1 MQSENPATELSPSA
15 VLVPNP
21 IWRAFHWPGWII
33 CRFWLRVG
41 CSGTE
46 HIDNTQGGLLL
57 INHQSFL
64 DPILAA
70 VLLTR
75 PVSYL
80 ARDNLFKVPL
90 LGWLLRRTYVI
101 PISREAARG
110 GSIRL
115 AVDRL
120 EQGYLLGIFP
130 EGTRSS
136 GPEVHTF
143 RPGFLAI
150 VRRTKQPVYPVGIF
164 GSGQAMPRGAW
175 FIRPRRTHIVYGPRF
190 TPEELASLQSG
201 DDTSFCELARQRVS
215 ECVAKAALSAIP
227 QFCDNAHRQN
237 EGIE

>member
-1 MQSENPATELSPSA
+1 MQSENPATESSPSA
-15 VLVPNP
+15 VLVPNR
-21 IWRAFHWPGWII
+21 IWRALHWPGWII
-33 CRFWLRVG
+33 CRLWLRVR

-46 HIDNTQGGLLL
+46 YIDNTRGGLLL

-115 AVDRL
+115 AVERL
-120 EQGYLLGIFP
+120 DQGYLLGIFP

-136 GPEVHTF
+136 GSDVLPF

-175 FIRPRRTHIVYGPRF
+175 FIRPGRTHIVYGPQF
-190 TPEELASLQSG
+190 TPEELESLQSG
-201 DDTSFCELARQRVS
+201 DDTAFCELARRRVA
-215 ECVAKAALSAIP
+215 ECVAKAALSGIP
-227 QFCDNAHRQN
+227 QFCDNAHGRNQ
-237 EGIE
+237 GIE